1 MTVDTLD
8 DVRARDVA
16 EVLGL
21 LAPGAEIEI
30 SPSQSAL
37 LDRLVS
43 AGLLVAVADATD
55 ARARLATKKEALG
68 ALPAGDPGIG
78 GLRAEILDLSEKLST
93 LDGAAFVRV
102 GGDVGPYRGSAPE
115 KRRGLAL
122 THAGRTLLSHLGPRA
137 SRAPDVTVADFGKQ
151 LDALEALFAMRAK
164 RAADLVQRVRSRI
177 ATIEPH
183 TLRSAMLGL
192 ASLSHPVDALGDAF
206 LVLFSALRQARPGD
220 GYTVAQDAAAA
231 ESILLHSGQTSVA
244 YDGQIPSALVAWRS
258 DLAQRY
264 CQGRTEDALDAML
277 LLAAVPPADRE
288 ARIERAARF
297 ASAMAKA
304 SVPTPLSLAL
314 LATAGGE
321 TPELALS
328 TVAAFRAVHTPD
340 PLDALTV
347 AVLAAMQR
355 GFSLET
361 QLGRIQKI
369 HAHLARLAPSGMWVA
384 AALLA
389 LLDGDEAGVLE
400 DLRLAS
406 RQVQQ
411 RGLAPG
417 GSEATSLGLKL
428 LLQTALLARGD
439 EGDPEESLALALR
452 ALSDVGALDLGTQG
466 LGTVSAT
473 LPLLSGTVA
482 AFHRPM
488 LDAAVLYEQHAA
500 PMHSDYVFGG
510 GHHRSFGWG

>member
-1 MTVDTLD
+1 MIADTLD

-21 LAPGAEIEI
+21 LAPGAEVEI
-30 SPSQSAL
+30 SPSQYAL

-43 AGLLVAVADATD
+43 AGLLVGVADAAG
-55 ARARLATKKEALG
+55 ARARLATQKEALA
-68 ALPAGDPGIG
+68 ALRAGDPSIAAV
-78 GLRAEILDLSEKLST
+78 REEILDLSEQLTT
-93 LDGAAFVRV
+93 LDGAAFVRAL
-102 GGDVGPYRGSAPE
+102 GDVGPYRGSSPE

-122 THAGRTLLSHLGPRA
+122 THAGRSLLSRLAPRA
-137 SRAPDVTVADFGKQ
+137 ARAPDVTVADFSRQ
-151 LDALEALFAMRAK
+151 LEALDGLFAMRAK

-183 TLRSAMLGL
+183 VLRSAMLGL
-192 ASLSHPVDALGDAF
+192 ASLPHPIDALGDAF

-220 GYTVAQDAAAA
+220 VYTVAQDVAAA
-231 ESILLHSGQTSVA
+231 ESILLHAGQTSVA
-244 YDGQIPSALVAWRS
+244 YDGQIPGVLVTWRN

-264 CQGRTEDALDAML
+264 CQGRTEDSLDAML
-277 LLAAVPPADRE
+277 LLAAVAPADRE
-288 ARIERAARF
+288 PRMERAARF
-297 ASAMAKA
+297 ASAMAQA
-304 SVPTPLSLAL
+304 GVPTPLSLAL
-314 LATAGGE
+314 LATAGGK
-321 TPELALS
+321 TVELVES
-328 TVAAFRAVHTPD
+328 TVAAYRAVQTPD

-384 AALLA
+384 AGLLA
-389 LLDGDEAGVLE
+389 LLDGDEAGVIE

-406 RQVQQ
+406 RQIQQ
-411 RGLAPG
+411 QGLAPG

-428 LLQTALLARGD
+428 LLQTALLARGN

-452 ALSDVGALDLGTQG
+452 ALSEVGALDLGTQG